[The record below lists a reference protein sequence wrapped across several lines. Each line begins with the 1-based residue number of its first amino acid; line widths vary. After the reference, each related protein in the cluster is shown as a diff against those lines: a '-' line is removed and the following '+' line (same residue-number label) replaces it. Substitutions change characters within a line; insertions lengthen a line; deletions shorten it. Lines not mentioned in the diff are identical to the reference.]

1 MIHCSK
7 YLKNWIFYYVK
18 IFDIRYPAVIQDI
31 WIRCNPMENITFYF
45 FEPKFISQGKIIFLS
60 RQSCRSWSRIQIPN
74 ILRVRMHE
82 DWFYFF
88 MVQLGNHF
96 HFPSHDRIR
105 KKINYEDPN
114 YFVDLNQF
122 FLIRAVFR
130 IRIRLDPPIF
140 QLRIRTRRNL
150 ADPGSVSS
158 V

>member
-7 YLKNWIFYYVK
+7 YLKNWIFFYVK
-18 IFDIRYPAVIQDI
+18 IFDILYPAVIQDI

-96 HFPSHDRIR
+96 HFPSHDQIR
-105 KKINYEDPN
+105 KKLIIRIQIILLIWIS
-114 YFVDLNQF
+114 FFSSGQCFGSGSAWIRQF
-122 FLIRAVFR
+122 F
-130 IRIRLDPPIF
+130 
-140 QLRIRTRRNL
+140 
-150 ADPGSVSS
+150 S
-158 V
+158 